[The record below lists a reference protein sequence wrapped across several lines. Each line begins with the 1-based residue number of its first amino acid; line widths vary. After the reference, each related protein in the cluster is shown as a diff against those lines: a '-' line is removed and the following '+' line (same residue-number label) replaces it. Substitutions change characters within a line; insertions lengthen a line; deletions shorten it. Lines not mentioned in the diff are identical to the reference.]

1 MFSQALNPN
10 LLPLPSSDD
19 LLLTPGRKSVVKQDT
34 HMSTHPLGLGLP
46 QSSLC
51 GPPFIPLHPAPPPSQ
66 CNCDKSH
73 LRRISKTSKMWLYA
87 PYFFQPYFSL
97 LSILVT
103 WSLSHKLLHLLI
115 LPGPG
120 MPPSPRLTLLHPI
133 LCSTSVRPILLE
145 KDLEKLF
152 TIQ

>member
-1 MFSQALNPN
+1 MFSQALSPN

-73 LRRISKTSKMWLYA
+73 LRRISKD
-87 PYFFQPYFSL
+87 FQNVALCSL
-97 LSILVT
+97 FLSTLFLPAVHTGDLVT
-103 WSLSHKLLHLLI
+103 FSQTAALAHA
-115 LPGPG
+115 PGPG
-120 MPPSPRLTLLHPI
+120 MPPPPDS
-133 LCSTSVRPILLE
+133 
-145 KDLEKLF
+145 LF
-152 TIQ
+152 YTPSFAAPV